1 LVFLSSNNFSGPL
14 PGAKLTAQANSKKLH
29 GLYLSDNLFTGIIP
43 EQLCDFESLK
53 ALFLDGND
61 QLTGTTPLPVSTCK
75 SFSSNLSS
83 ESY

>member
-53 ALFLDGND
+53 ALFLDGNE
-61 QLTGTTPLPVSTCK
+61 QLTGSIPPCLSQLV
-75 SFSSNLSS
+75 NLSAAI
-83 ESY
+83 